1 MSQPGEVSKFTGQ
14 ESAEEAERWLETFV
28 NSTGSFSDSGIFRL
42 LGRKLPAGSV
52 ARQWFDLLE
61 ENVKTSWGVFERE
74 FCSRWIFTA
83 GRLQKQAAWEA
94 FTRHLLSDNAIFS
107 GKEFDDVYT
116 SGIISEWV
124 EEHLRLGKE
133 TGAEDSD
140 LLGTTKHLLPSFIQA
155 YFQVY
160 IHTDFQHFG
169 QLCASI
175 ISIPSQIFRLE
186 FTRRQLSPEDRIL
199 GVERRIEVI
208 SEKMDKLM
216 NFVGRGG
223 IGVDASGEVD
233 SLKEA
238 SGYERSETRNI
249 SSNESI
255 SWEHCSPVTTVASI
269 LDPSSTTLS
278 ELSTPIAQS
287 GLLPSHDEDQYNPLL
302 SDEINALAT
311 AVRDPNVSDNSE
323 FLVPSQWRK
332 TTSSKSRAELVE
344 IARQ

>member
-1 MSQPGEVSKFTGQ
+1 
-14 ESAEEAERWLETFV
+14 
-28 NSTGSFSDSGIFRL
+28 
-42 LGRKLPAGSV
+42 
-52 ARQWFDLLE
+52 
-61 ENVKTSWGVFERE
+61 
-74 FCSRWIFTA
+74 
-83 GRLQKQAAWEA
+83 
-94 FTRHLLSDNAIFS
+94 
-107 GKEFDDVYT
+107 
-116 SGIISEWV
+116 
-124 EEHLRLGKE
+124 
-133 TGAEDSD
+133 
-140 LLGTTKHLLPSFIQA
+140 
-155 YFQVY
+155 
-160 IHTDFQHFG
+160 
-169 QLCASI
+169 
-175 ISIPSQIFRLE
+175 
-186 FTRRQLSPEDRIL
+186 
-199 GVERRIEVI
+199 
-208 SEKMDKLM
+208 M

-269 LDPSSTTLS
+269 LDPSSATLS

-344 IARQ
+344 IARQAIEPAAHYGYISSIQSYQLYLFKSAVANYDRLTCSQLHQNNYWYTSGTNYIYDYLLEGLFNIHFYYIDGWYTQISSSIDHWSVFTG